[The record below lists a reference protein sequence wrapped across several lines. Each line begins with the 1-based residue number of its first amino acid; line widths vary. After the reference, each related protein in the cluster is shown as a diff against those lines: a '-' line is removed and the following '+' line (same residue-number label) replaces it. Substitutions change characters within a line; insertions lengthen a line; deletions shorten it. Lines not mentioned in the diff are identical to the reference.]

1 MDELAFADASTLAAK
16 IRAKDISSV
25 ELLAHY
31 VARMGRY
38 NPEINA
44 IVVTQLDKAQARAQA
59 ADAALARGESWGP
72 LHGVPMT
79 VKESYDIEG
88 LATTWGDPKLR
99 NNIATAD
106 AVACQR
112 LKGRGR

>member
-59 ADAALARGESWGP
+59 ADAALARGESWG
-72 LHGVPMT
+72 LCRCWSRCEARDWARGWARCCTKHCARCWIRHVARHKSRGW
-79 VKESYDIEG
+79 
-88 LATTWGDPKLR
+88 TW
-99 NNIATAD
+99 
-106 AVACQR
+106 
-112 LKGRGR
+112 